1 MPPPTSCE
9 RTYKCSRSL
18 YVFLGIQKKRLHS
31 KFAARLFDD
40 AKYRDPAT
48 APAMFYRRAE
58 HRALARSAAQEGAV
72 LLKNAAPAPRGAA
85 SNCSDGHFLA
95 GMDWG
100 GVSTCYH
107 GCT

>member
-1 MPPPTSCE
+1 MPPPTSCA
-9 RTYKCSRSL
+9 RKCSRSL
-18 YVFLGIQKKRLHS
+18 CDFLDLQKKRLRS

-72 LLKNAAPAPRGAA
+72 LLKNAVPAPRGAA

-100 GVSTCYH
+100 GVSPH
-107 GCT
+107 LQVI

>member
-1 MPPPTSCE
+1 MEVGLSVNRPVPEVARIYFQLGNRLDFLWFRE
-9 RTYKCSRSL
+9 R
-18 YVFLGIQKKRLHS
+18 V
-31 KFAARLFDD
+31 AALP
-40 AKYRDPAT
+40 RDN
-48 APAMFYRRAE
+48 RWQ
-58 HRALARSAAQEGAV
+58 ALARSAAQEGAV

-107 GCT
+107 RST